1 MDALLDAIHELSAL
15 DASAADERLHRLHLT
30 LISVVPSLPLK
41 LLPRVLEE
49 IRTILTTRGGAQSG
63 SGDKVKVLVDATF
76 VEISERVGDREK
88 ELVMR
93 WWYDNRI
100 SFLYGTADEAQPIAQ
115 NELPQ
120 SRL

>member
-1 MDALLDAIHELSAL
+1 VDALLDAIHELSAL

>member
-1 MDALLDAIHELSAL
+1 M
-15 DASAADERLHRLHLT
+15 
-30 LISVVPSLPLK
+30 VPSLPLK

-49 IRTILTTRGGAQSG
+49 IRTILTTRGGAPSG
-63 SGDKVKVLVDATF
+63 SVKVLVDATF

-88 ELVMR
+88 ELVMC